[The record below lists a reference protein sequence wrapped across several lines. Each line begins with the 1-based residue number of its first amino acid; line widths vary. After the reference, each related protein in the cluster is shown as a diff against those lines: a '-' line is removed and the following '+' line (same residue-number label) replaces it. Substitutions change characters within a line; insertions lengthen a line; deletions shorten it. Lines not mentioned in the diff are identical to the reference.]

1 MFFRSA
7 TVVSLARFDLVVIRL
22 HEIHHQSVRQYPL
35 RSDPDAVLVSPLST
49 DRRSRIIQIGVVRF
63 IESHIVQKLGDTLI

>member
-35 RSDPDAVLVSPLST
+35 RSDPDAVLVSPL
-49 DRRSRIIQIGVVRF
+49 
-63 IESHIVQKLGDTLI
+63 